1 MLPTSVM
8 VLATASY
15 NIVGAQCHF
24 IHKHVYYDCALT
36 RVFAWRGKERGWSH
50 APTTEGL
57 ITGEC

>member
-1 MLPTSVM
+1 M
-8 VLATASY
+8 VLATASD
-15 NIVGAQCHF
+15 NNVGAQCHF